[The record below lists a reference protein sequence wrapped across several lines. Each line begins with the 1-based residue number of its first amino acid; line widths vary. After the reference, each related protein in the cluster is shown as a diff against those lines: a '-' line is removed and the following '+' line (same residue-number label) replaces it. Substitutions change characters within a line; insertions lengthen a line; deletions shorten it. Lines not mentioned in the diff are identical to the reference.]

1 MSTAVWSDEREVGAG
16 VWGGLLY
23 KQDFVLWIYTKIYLT
38 EGKFSLR

>member
-1 MSTAVWSDEREVGAG
+1 MSSVVWRVQ
-16 VWGGLLY
+16 GGRLLY

>member
-1 MSTAVWSDEREVGAG
+1 MSSAVWSGEG
-16 VWGGLLY
+16 WGGEGLLY

>member
-1 MSTAVWSDEREVGAG
+1 MSSVAWG
-16 VWGGLLY
+16 VGGLLY